1 MENITRDGTTRS
13 GVLSNSLRMGVY
25 ISQAMGNY
33 FLAFEELN
41 SYRFLQG
48 ILTQSLKFIN
58 TMSEYA
64 KTFITSCKVKYRH
77 IYVIASMI
85 ITTYMIS

>member
-1 MENITRDGTTRS
+1 MRDGTTQS
-13 GVLSNSLRMGVY
+13 GVLSNSLMMGVY
-25 ISQAMGNY
+25 ISKAMANH

-48 ILTQSLKFIN
+48 TLTPSLKFIN
-58 TMSEYA
+58 TMSEYR
-64 KTFITSCKVKYRH
+64 KIFTTSCKVKYRH

-85 ITTYMIS
+85 ITMYNMIS

>member
-1 MENITRDGTTRS
+1 MEPHDP

-25 ISQAMGNY
+25 ISQATGNY

-41 SYRFLQG
+41 SYGFTPGNSHSVIKIYKHYVRICKNLFN
-48 ILTQSLKFIN
+48 SV
-58 TMSEYA
+58 
-64 KTFITSCKVKYRH
+64 KVKYRH

-85 ITTYMIS
+85 ITMYNMIS

>member
-1 MENITRDGTTRS
+1 MRDGTTRS
-13 GVLSNSLRMGVY
+13 GSFNSLRMGAY

-41 SYRFLQG
+41 SYRSPG
-48 ILTQSLKFIN
+48 TLTQSLKFIN

-64 KTFITSCKVKYRH
+64 KIFITSCKVKYRH

-85 ITTYMIS
+85 ITMYNMIS